1 MSLTVQILA
10 DAMPRQLKS
19 KVTQDLVDTMNNL
32 TADPEMQEMFR
43 DNLISYTNV
52 LEKGK
57 FRISQY
63 TDAVKFV
70 SFKLMGETNIKA
82 YIKTFPAKYTRFKT
96 TGVSD
101 ADIAKYVSAYNKSKL
116 VNLIWEQ
123 SMVPF
128 HVYNQD
134 ARQKALN
141 VQIELMQTAVSEKV
155 RSDAANSVLTHLK
168 GPENQKIE
176 LEVAHKDGGVIDDL
190 RRAVQDFAA
199 AQYNA
204 VNSGQC
210 SAKEVAHSTLVIN
223 GSTGEVED

>member
-1 MSLTVQILA
+1 MTLTVQNLS
-10 DAMPRQLKS
+10 DAMPRHLKG
-19 KVTQDLVDTMNNL
+19 KITQDLVDTMNNL
-32 TADPEMQEMFR
+32 TSDPDMAEIFR
-43 DNLISYTNV
+43 ENLVSYTNV
-52 LEKGK
+52 LDKGK

-63 TDAVKFV
+63 TDAVKYI
-70 SFKLMGETNIKA
+70 SFRLMGETNIKA
-82 YIKTFPAKYTRFKT
+82 YIKTFPDKYTRFKQ

-128 HVYNQD
+128 HVYNQE

-141 VQIELMQTAVSEKV
+141 VQLELMQNAQSEKV

-190 RRAVQDFAA
+190 RKAVQEFAA
-199 AQYNA
+199 AQHSA
-204 VNSGQC
+204 VNTGRC
-210 SAKEVAHSTLVIN
+210 SAKDIAHSTLVIN
-223 GSTGEVED
+223 GNTGEVEN